1 MSEANGVGRC
11 HLIFAGATVIDGTG
25 APAFV
30 ADVAVDG
37 AGIAAVGD
45 LSGWIADE
53 TIDASGRVLAPGFI
67 DVHTHDDL
75 AALTLPDM
83 LPKTSQGVTTVV
95 AGNCGVSL
103 APFRSDTLPAPLTL
117 LGPLSAY
124 AYPTVDDY
132 RAAWNAGPS
141 AVNLA
146 LLVGHSSLRVSVMG
160 EDLARPATDDE
171 ITSMSDSLRLAL
183 RQGAIGLSTG
193 LAYPPAEAAPAD
205 EVIALVKVVGES
217 GDRLY
222 TSHMRDEGDLVAE
235 AVAETLATG
244 RAGGVR
250 TVISHFKC
258 CGVENYGRSAE
269 VLGLVDAARDEGQA
283 VGFDV
288 YPYTASS
295 TSLLPGFVKEAE
307 DVLIADCPSHPE
319 MVGRMLN
326 EIAAEWNVSRED
338 VAERLQPAGA
348 IYFQMNE
355 DDLRRIMAHPAGMI
369 GSDGLP
375 GMPNPHPRLW
385 GTFPRVL
392 GRYARDMG
400 LLSLETAV
408 HKMTGLSAETFG
420 LSDRG
425 RIAPG
430 LAADLV
436 LFDPSTIL
444 DMATYRDPE
453 CLSIG
458 VETVLVGGVR
468 VYADGGVT
476 GARPGSFLAA

>member
-1 MSEANGVGRC
+1 MSRNEAGRC
-11 HLIFAGATVIDGTG
+11 HLILAGATVIDGTG

-30 ADVAVDG
+30 ADVGVEGDQ
-37 AGIAAVGD
+37 IAAVGD
-45 LSGWIADE
+45 LSDWIADE
-53 TIDASGRVLAPGFI
+53 RVDASRRVLAPGFI

-83 LPKTSQGVTTVV
+83 YPKTSQGVTTVI

-117 LGPLSAY
+117 LGPLSAF
-124 AYPTVDDY
+124 AYPTVEDY
-132 RAAWNAGPS
+132 RAAWNTGPS

-160 EDLARPATDDE
+160 DDLARPATEAE
-171 ITSMSDSLRLAL
+171 IATMSDSLRLAL

-205 EVIALVKVVGES
+205 EVVSLVKVVGAA
-217 GDRLY
+217 GDRIY

-235 AVAETLATG
+235 AVSETLATG
-244 RAGGVR
+244 QAGGVR

-258 CGVENYGRSAE
+258 CGVENYGRSTE
-269 VLGLVDAARDEGQA
+269 ILGLVDAARNAGQA
-283 VGFDV
+283 IGFDV

-295 TSLLPGFVKEAE
+295 TSLLPGFVLEAE
-307 DVLIADCPSHPE
+307 DVLIADCPSYPE

-326 EIAAEWNVSRED
+326 DIATEWEVAPE
-338 VAERLQPAGA
+338 VAAERLQPAGA

-355 DDLRRIMAHPAGMI
+355 EDLRRIMTHPAAMI

-392 GRYARDMG
+392 GHYARDKG
-400 LLSLETAV
+400 LLSLETAI
-408 HKMTGLSAETFG
+408 HKMTGLSAATFG
-420 LSDRG
+420 LKDRG

-430 LAADLV
+430 FAADLV
-436 LFDPSTIL
+436 LFDPETVL
-444 DMATYRDPE
+444 DVANYRDPE
-453 CLSIG
+453 RPSIG
-458 VETVLVGGVR
+458 IETVLVAGAP
-468 VYADGGVT
+468 VYANGAAT
-476 GARPGSFLAA
+476 GARPGTFLAA